1 MSRAPAF
8 LTAAL
13 AWAAGIAGCATAKL
27 TYTPSELRAELAR
40 TASKIPPKEIV
51 VPYEVDEQTIAL
63 TRKLIRY
70 AKSDTDRVRII
81 TDAFSDPEIFGMRY
95 AATVTAD
102 AEQTLKEKRGN
113 CLALSSAFIAIA
125 RAAGLDAFYVDGSV
139 RIHENRYEDNHGL
152 TIDVGHVSVMIKTAD
167 EAIGLDFAKLG
178 RVRWYRVISDLEAL
192 AHFYNNRGFELID
205 VAELNGYE
213 ANWSSVQH
221 DFWLAVQVQ
230 PSFAQAWNNLGIAEA
245 HLRHYP
251 EAIAAY
257 RNAIA
262 HNPKLA
268 AAYNNLGSLYLQTGE
283 LPRALSSF
291 ETAQTLEPDASHI
304 HYNLAIARL
313 RLGDRLGAIQALRQA
328 IDLRRGY
335 ARARLLL
342 DELTQGAAR

>member
-192 AHFYNNRGFELID
+192 AHFYNN
-205 VAELNGYE
+205 
-213 ANWSSVQH
+213 
-221 DFWLAVQVQ
+221 
-230 PSFAQAWNNLGIAEA
+230 
-245 HLRHYP
+245 
-251 EAIAAY
+251 
-257 RNAIA
+257 
-262 HNPKLA
+262 
-268 AAYNNLGSLYLQTGE
+268 LGSLYLQTGE